1 MAAQGF
7 LLIASFLLVLLVLAR
22 PLGSLLARMIND
34 VPLPGLAGVERG
46 IWRLAGIRSQEMDWR
61 QYLIAIVLFNAIGLA
76 ALMALLM
83 CQGWLPFNPQHFP
96 NLSWDLALNTAVS
109 FVSNTNWQAYAG
121 ETTMSYLSQMV
132 GLAVQNFLSAA
143 TGIAVIFV
151 LTRAWARQKVSTLGN
166 AWVDLTRITLWLL
179 LPISLLIALFFV
191 QQGVPQNL
199 QAYQPFTSLEGVR
212 QWLPMGPVASQEAIK
227 MLGTNGGGFFNA
239 NSSHPFENP
248 TALTNL
254 VQMLAI
260 FLIPAALCFAF
271 GEAVGDRRQ
280 GRAIL

>member
-46 IWRLAGIRSQEMDWR
+46 IWRLAGIRRQEMDWR

-96 NLSWDLALNTAVS
+96 SLSWDLALNTAVS

-166 AWVDLTRITLWLL
+166 CGCYCQ
-179 LPISLLIALFFV
+179 SL
-191 QQGVPQNL
+191 
-199 QAYQPFTSLEGVR
+199 
-212 QWLPMGPVASQEAIK
+212 
-227 MLGTNGGGFFNA
+227 
-239 NSSHPFENP
+239 
-248 TALTNL
+248 
-254 VQMLAI
+254 
-260 FLIPAALCFAF
+260 C
-271 GEAVGDRRQ
+271 
-280 GRAIL
+280 